1 MNITIKNTEPCE
13 AEALA
18 NIQKAAFMPLYE
30 KYHDEGSPAL
40 RGADE
45 LLSRMTP
52 NYRVFTIL
60 CDGEMV
66 GGIFYRLHGKYT
78 PDNFLSEGEYYL
90 CRIWIAPKYQNKGI
104 AAAAILLCEREFPDA
119 RRFFVDFP
127 IDMEKNKRCYQKVG
141 FGDTGE
147 RRPGGEGLTLAL
159 YKKEVTHD
167 QTQFPALPM
176 IYPVK
181 ADELPACLHV
191 IHQSFATVAKQFGL
205 TRENCPKHTSFLPL
219 SYLETQLGWGWHM
232 FGLFAG
238 KALIGYVSL
247 SAEGDVYTL
256 HNLAVLPEYRH
267 HGFGKQL
274 LDYAKAHA
282 KALGGSVIKI
292 GIIDESTVL
301 KEWYAANG
309 FVHTGSHKF
318 EHLPF
323 TTSYMEYNIRKETET

>member
-1 MNITIKNTEPCE
+1 MNITIRRTEPCE

-18 NIQKAAFMPLYE
+18 KIQKSAFMPLYE
-30 KYHDEGSPAL
+30 KYRDDGSPAL

-52 NYRVFTIL
+52 NYRIFTIL
-60 CDGEMV
+60 CDGETV

-78 PDNFLSEGEYYL
+78 PDKFLGEGEYYL
-90 CRIWIAPKYQNKGI
+90 CRIWIDPKYQNKGI
-104 AAAAILLCEREFPDA
+104 AATAILLCEREFPDA
-119 RRFFVDFP
+119 QRFFVDFP

-141 FGDTGE
+141 FCDTGE
-147 RRPGGEGLTLAL
+147 RRSGGENLTLAL
-159 YKKEVTHD
+159 YKKEVMHD
-167 QTQFPALPM
+167 QTQFPALPI

-181 ADELPACLHV
+181 ADDLSACLHV

-219 SYLETQLGWGWHM
+219 SDLETQFDWGWHM

-247 SAEGDVYTL
+247 SVEGDIYTL

-274 LDYAKAHA
+274 LDHAKAHA
-282 KALGGSVIKI
+282 KDLGGSVIKI
-292 GIIDESTVL
+292 GIINESTVL
-301 KEWYAANG
+301 KAWYAANG
-309 FVHTGSHKF
+309 FVHTGSQKF

-323 TTSYMEYNIRKETET
+323 TTGYMEYNLRKENPS

>member
-18 NIQKAAFMPLYE
+18 
-30 KYHDEGSPAL
+30 
-40 RGADE
+40 
-45 LLSRMTP
+45 
-52 NYRVFTIL
+52 
-60 CDGEMV
+60 
-66 GGIFYRLHGKYT
+66 
-78 PDNFLSEGEYYL
+78 
-90 CRIWIAPKYQNKGI
+90 
-104 AAAAILLCEREFPDA
+104 
-119 RRFFVDFP
+119 
-127 IDMEKNKRCYQKVG
+127 
-141 FGDTGE
+141 
-147 RRPGGEGLTLAL
+147 
-159 YKKEVTHD
+159 
-167 QTQFPALPM
+167 LPV

-181 ADELPACLHV
+181 AEDLPACLHV

-247 SAEGDVYTL
+247 SAEGNIYTL

-267 HGFGKQL
+267 RGFGKQL
-274 LDYAKAHA
+274 LDHAKAHA
-282 KALGGSVIKI
+282 KDLGGSVIKI
-292 GIIDESTVL
+292 GIIEESTVL

-309 FVHTGSHKF
+309 FVHTGSQKY

-323 TTSYMEYNIRKETET
+323 TTGYMEYNLRKENET